1 MDTQL
6 PADDDGYDNG
16 TDELRALE
24 LRKFHRNWWNAIKNM
39 TYTEVMTLQK
49 KAPRAKSE
57 IANNEE
63 SLIRNSQL
71 AIHKDMPIAD
81 VVALFPGAEKILAT
95 WGLHCVGC
103 GGMAFETI
111 SNGVRSHGYTDDDVA
126 ELVDDLNRGLAEEP
140 DLPRELTITK
150 SAAEGFWKI
159 AEQEGKTDHLL
170 MVTVDGTG
178 GFCME
183 FTQVQPDDALECTNA
198 EVPQMKIFAPFL
210 ALKRIGGST
219 VDYRDERFKLDLLEA
234 QGAGCACSGGS
245 CGCKKMKAE

>member
-1 MDTQL
+1 
-6 PADDDGYDNG
+6 
-16 TDELRALE
+16 
-24 LRKFHRNWWNAIKNM
+24 M
-39 TYTEVMTLQK
+39 TYTEAMIVHNEKRT
-49 KAPRAKSE
+49 AKTEKRKSD
-57 IANNEE
+57 E
-63 SLIRNSQL
+63 SAIRNSEL
-71 AIHKDMPIAD
+71 AIHQDMPIAD

-140 DLPRELTITK
+140 DRPRELTITK
-150 SAAEGFWKI
+150 SAAEGFWRI
-159 AEQEGKTDHLL
+159 AEQEGKTDHVL

-183 FTQVQPDDALECTNA
+183 FTKEKPEDALECTNA
-198 EVPQMKIFAPFL
+198 EVPHMKIFAPFL

-219 VDYRDERFKLDLLEA
+219 VDYRDERFKLDLPEA
-234 QGAGCACSGGS
+234 ENKGCACDGKT
-245 CGCKKMKAE
+245 CGCKN

>member
-1 MDTQL
+1 MVT
-6 PADDDGYDNG
+6 
-16 TDELRALE
+16 
-24 LRKFHRNWWNAIKNM
+24 RNAQATAAKN
-39 TYTEVMTLQK
+39 EKNSLQ
-49 KAPRAKSE
+49 
-57 IANNEE
+57 
-63 SLIRNSQL
+63 
-71 AIHKDMPIAD
+71 IHADMPIAD

-111 SNGVRSHGYTDDDVA
+111 SNGVRSHGYTDDDIA

-140 DLPRELTITK
+140 DRPQTLTITK

-159 AEQEGKTDHLL
+159 AEQEGKTDHML
-170 MVTVDGTG
+170 MVTVDGAG

-183 FTQVQPDDALECTNA
+183 FIPSKPEEALECTHA

-219 VDYRDERFKLDLLEA
+219 VDYRDERFKLDLPEA
-234 QGAGCACSGGS
+234 KHQGCACDGQT
-245 CGCKKMKAE
+245 CGCKN